1 MDSQFV
7 EFVVANL
14 LELRNMEKEYVD
26 SKMNVAPGLTER
38 LFISRCGGH
47 FNKDGIF
54 HLMMDDNKNPMGS
67 IMFAQYWE
75 KEKFYKKLL
84 LSIHPDKT
92 PNYIINEGLVELL
105 HSVNNTVKLMCI
117 KSEKKPII
125 TKCDSIKQL
134 HF

>member
-1 MDSQFV
+1 MECQFV

-14 LELRNMEKEYVD
+14 LELRNMEKEYID
-26 SKMNVAPGLTER
+26 NKMNVAPGLTER
-38 LFISRCGGH
+38 MFIMRCGGH

-54 HLMMDDNKNPMGS
+54 YPIMDDNKNPMGS
-67 IMFAQYWE
+67 IIFAQYWE

-105 HSVNNTVKLMCI
+105 HSVNNTIKIMCK
-117 KSEKKPII
+117 KSERKSII
-125 TKCDSIKQL
+125 INCEPNKQL
-134 HF
+134 QL